1 MQFVDVS
8 VYLNE
13 YKHIHCIRKY
23 QFTSHNTE
31 CLLVLT
37 VVFVLYSC
45 SGHLI
50 PYTEEFICT
59 VVLGYDVVPRLGLV
73 EAIQLRIDVLHALRY
88 CNLPKVIIEYSIVKF
103 SSLFLLTQNLNLRT
117 HLKLEYNIKSLNY
130 IQKNFRF

>member
-1 MQFVDVS
+1 MYTNIPVHFKQ
-8 VYLNE
+8 
-13 YKHIHCIRKY
+13 HRKPD
-23 QFTSHNTE
+23 
-31 CLLVLT
+31 LVFT

-103 SSLFLLTQNLNLRT
+103 YFFKVYSILIS
-117 HLKLEYNIKSLNY
+117 
-130 IQKNFRF
+130 

>member
-1 MQFVDVS
+1 MLRVQFVDVS

-37 VVFVLYSC
+37 VVFILYSC

-103 SSLFLLTQNLNLRT
+103 YFFKVYSILMS
-117 HLKLEYNIKSLNY
+117 
-130 IQKNFRF
+130 